1 MPKEKLIVESRV
13 KELLLAATKA
23 KSVGQEVLD
32 MLSDGVRTV
41 AEQALCMCRVT
52 PGGRLLLAEDDPAIP
67 PLAAPSKSVERRL
80 AVQCPERLC
89 QRAKQALKDNGG
101 ERRGFP
107 VAEDE
112 MDDYFD
118 WKYECSNGDT
128 LLGFREWQEAKA
140 EQLRDMTLVE
150 NEDKAARKGVDQKP

>member
-1 MPKEKLIVESRV
+1 MSEKLIVESRV

-32 MLSDGVRTV
+32 FLSSEVRDS
-41 AEQALCMCRVT
+41 ANQCLKDFARLT
-52 PGGRLLLAEDDPAIP
+52 PGGRLLLLEEDLSLGARQARSAFVDPQP
-67 PLAAPSKSVERRL
+67 TQLRPL
-80 AVQCPERLC
+80 PERLC
-89 QRAKQALKDNGG
+89 SRAKLTLQDNGG

-112 MDDYFD
+112 MDAYAD

-128 LLGFREWQEAKA
+128 LLGFREWQEHKA
-140 EQLRDMTLVE
+140 EDLE
-150 NEDKAARKGVDQKP
+150 NMVRIEQADKAARSAP